1 MTIFAGVV
9 AYFCGALLILA
20 ENEFCYRFM
29 NRSRIV
35 RIGMIVLT
43 LVLFAVGIVALVR
56 WPDENIKLL
65 RFLVWLLILV
75 PCAYGF
81 AAAFSAPKERAP

>member
-1 MTIFAGVV
+1 MTLVAGIA
-9 AYFCGALLILA
+9 AYVCGALLIFA

-29 NRSRIV
+29 NRSQLV
-35 RIGMIVLT
+35 RILTIVLT
-43 LVLFAVGIVALVR
+43 TLLFATGIVALAL

-75 PCAYGF
+75 PCMYGI
-81 AAAFSAPKERAP
+81 AAAFSTPSERAP

>member
-1 MTIFAGVV
+1 MTIFAGIS
-9 AYFCGALLILA
+9 AYVCGALLILG

-29 NRSRIV
+29 NHSRIV

-43 LVLFAVGIVALVR
+43 VILFAAGIVALVL

-81 AAAFSAPKERAP
+81 AAAFCAPKERAR

>member
-1 MTIFAGVV
+1 V
-9 AYFCGALLILA
+9 CGAILILA

-35 RIGMIVLT
+35 HIFMIVLT
-43 LVLFAVGIVALVR
+43 VLLFAAGIVALVL
-56 WPDENIKLL
+56 WPDGNIKLL

-81 AAAFSAPKERAP
+81 AAAFSTPQKRAP